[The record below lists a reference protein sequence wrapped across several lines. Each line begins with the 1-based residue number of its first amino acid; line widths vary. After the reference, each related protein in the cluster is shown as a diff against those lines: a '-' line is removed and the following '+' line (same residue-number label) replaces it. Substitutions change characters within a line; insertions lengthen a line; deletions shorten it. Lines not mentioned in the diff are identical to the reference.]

1 MYVYVY
7 IYIYTHVCIYIYICF
22 VNIWESFCMAITSYG
37 NARRR
42 SLAREDDIEK
52 KKESSR
58 S

>member
-1 MYVYVY
+1 
-7 IYIYTHVCIYIYICF
+7 
-22 VNIWESFCMAITSYG
+22 MAITSYG